1 MARVTEA
8 EVKEIIE
15 IADDFVTLDP
25 FILIAN
31 EIVNIIAVNDT
42 TITDTI
48 LKEIER
54 WLSAHFTAI
63 RDPRVDSE
71 KAGSV
76 GAKYQYKVD
85 IGFEVTTYGQMAKRI
100 DSSGTLAKMDA
111 DAKSGGPVTIEVE
124 SW

>member
-25 FILIAN
+25 F
-31 EIVNIIAVNDT
+31 IIAVNDT